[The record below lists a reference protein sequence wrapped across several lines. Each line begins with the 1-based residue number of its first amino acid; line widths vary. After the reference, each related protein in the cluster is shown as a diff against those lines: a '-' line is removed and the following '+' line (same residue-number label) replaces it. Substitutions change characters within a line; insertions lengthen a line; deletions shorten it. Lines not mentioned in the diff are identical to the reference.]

1 MTEAAATEKAK
12 LDAEKDAAF
21 AKAALDADMRQ
32 GEGCGVQG
40 GAGHGE
46 GGRTGRGHEGRAG
59 RVPGGVR
66 PEVEPDG
73 DGAECG
79 GTGGTARAGNIGHWD
94 LATPVDCEPD
104 SFAKV
109 YLSAQLEE
117 VHKTLVQKKRSIQI
131 NVRLVRQEDGPRQH
145 AVHQAPVHPLVRGA
159 RALTA
164 GRPTA
169 WRTTTATTLGTRPP
183 LSGCEQRPASYRP
196 PKSGLRFEFSY
207 MLSRTSQPR
216 TSTCFLAG
224 ITCGQYSIRTERR
237 GPSRFR

>member
-1 MTEAAATEKAK
+1 MPALAVVAAGATAADAVVTEAAATEKAK

-79 GTGGTARAGNIGHWD
+79 GTGGTARAGSIGHSGISRRRW
-94 LATPVDCEPD
+94 
-104 SFAKV
+104 
-109 YLSAQLEE
+109 
-117 VHKTLVQKKRSIQI
+117 
-131 NVRLVRQEDGPRQH
+131 
-145 AVHQAPVHPLVRGA
+145 
-159 RALTA
+159 TA
-164 GRPTA
+164 GLIRQGLPQRAARGGSQDSRAEKTVDPDQCPSCTSRRRASPT
-169 WRTTTATTLGTRPP
+169 RGTSSTSAP
-183 LSGCEQRPASYRP
+183 
-196 PKSGLRFEFSY
+196 
-207 MLSRTSQPR
+207 SRTRSEGFDGW
-216 TSTCFLAG
+216 TSYSLAYHDG
-224 ITCGQYSIRTERR
+224 DDVGHSATIVGM
-237 GPSRFR
+237 

>member
-1 MTEAAATEKAK
+1 VGFAASSHAKKNRIDAGFGGGGGRSDGGGLAADAVVTEAAATEKAK

-94 LATPVDCEPD
+94 LATPVDCRTHSPR
-104 SFAKV
+104 ST
-109 YLSAQLEE
+109 SA
-117 VHKTLVQKKRSIQI
+117 RS
-131 NVRLVRQEDGPRQH
+131 
-145 AVHQAPVHPLVRGA
+145 
-159 RALTA
+159 
-164 GRPTA
+164 
-169 WRTTTATTLGTRPP
+169 
-183 LSGCEQRPASYRP
+183 
-196 PKSGLRFEFSY
+196 
-207 MLSRTSQPR
+207 
-216 TSTCFLAG
+216 
-224 ITCGQYSIRTERR
+224 
-237 GPSRFR
+237 